1 VLEVNIFLV
10 YIHLER
16 DILTKMKLTFREQQ
30 PVRLWFLYLQTC
42 LRDEVLSKKVN
53 RNFYK
58 DWHLNSVKTQKFNT
72 WIKSH
77 QHLFTKEFESKI
89 KLYQGKRTP
98 NSLLVEIPLDYTV
111 QKIQRDIGK
120 VVKGKI
126 AQKQTNQRFQITAKQ
141 NLKIAP
147 FDYFLYA
154 WQTKRKYD
162 VRKKK
167 IKLEDIWHI
176 VDRHIRARQSRVKS
190 WLKDREV
197 IDKKT
202 GRKKFIKG
210 TIKRRELSRFHNEE
224 RGVVKAKAIVISKN
238 IKKAQSLLENVC
250 KGVFPGDYSI

>member
-1 VLEVNIFLV
+1 MLEVNIFLV

-30 PVRLWFLYLQTC
+30 PIRLWFLYLQTC

-98 NSLLVEIPLDYTV
+98 NSILIEIPLDYTV

-126 AQKQTNQRFQITAKQ
+126 AQKQTNQRFQITAKT

-154 WQTKRKYD
+154 WQLKRKND
-162 VRKKK
+162 LKKKK
-167 IKLEDIWHI
+167 IKLKDIWVI
-176 VDRHIRARQSRVKS
+176 VDRHIRKRQSRIKP
-190 WLKDREV
+190 WLKDRDV
-197 IDKKT
+197 IDQKT
-202 GRKKFIKG
+202 GRKKYIKG
-210 TIKRRELSRFHNEE
+210 KIGRRMLSRSHEDKSAWNT
-224 RGVVKAKAIVISKN
+224 KTIVISKN
-238 IKKAQSLLENVC
+238 IKKAQTLLENVC
-250 KGVFPGDYSI
+250 KGVFPGDYSV

>member
-1 VLEVNIFLV
+1 MLEVNIILV

-16 DILTKMKLTFREQQ
+16 DILTKMKLTFRELQ

-154 WQTKRKYD
+154 WQIKRRND
-162 VRKKK
+162 LKKK
-167 IKLEDIWHI
+167 KMKLKDIWEI
-176 VDRHIRARQSRVKS
+176 VDRHIRKRQSRIKP
-190 WLKDREV
+190 WLKDRDV
-197 IDKKT
+197 IDQKT
-202 GRKKFIKG
+202 GSKKFVKG
-210 TIKRRELSRFHNEE
+210 KISRRMLSRSHEQKN
-224 RGVVKAKAIVISKN
+224 VWNTKTIVISKN
-238 IKKAQSLLENVC
+238 IKKAQTLLENVC
-250 KGVFPGDYSI
+250 KGVFPGDYSV

>member
-10 YIHLER
+10 YIRMER

-30 PVRLWFLYLQTC
+30 PIRLWFLYLQTC

-98 NSLLVEIPLDYTV
+98 NSILIEIPLDYTV

-126 AQKQTNQRFQITAKQ
+126 AQKQTNQRFQITAKT

-154 WQTKRKYD
+154 WQIKRRND
-162 VRKKK
+162 LKKK
-167 IKLEDIWHI
+167 KMKLKDIWEI
-176 VDRHIRARQSRVKS
+176 VDRHIRKRQSRIKP
-190 WLKDREV
+190 WLKDRDV
-197 IDKKT
+197 IDQKT
-202 GRKKFIKG
+202 GRKKYIKG
-210 TIKRRELSRFHNEE
+210 KIGRRMLSRSHEDKSAWNT
-224 RGVVKAKAIVISKN
+224 KTIVISKN
-238 IKKAQSLLENVC
+238 IKKAQTLLENVC
-250 KGVFPGDYSI
+250 KGVFPGDYSV

>member
-1 VLEVNIFLV
+1 MLEVNIFLV
-10 YIHLER
+10 YIRMER
-16 DILTKMKLTFREQQ
+16 DILTKMKLNFREQQ
-30 PVRLWFLYLQTC
+30 PIRLWFLYLQTC

-98 NSLLVEIPLDYTV
+98 NSILVEIPLDYTV

-126 AQKQTNQRFQITAKQ
+126 AQKQTNQRFQITAKT

-154 WQTKRKYD
+154 WQIKRRND
-162 VRKKK
+162 LKKK
-167 IKLEDIWHI
+167 KMKLKDIWEI
-176 VDRHIRARQSRVKS
+176 VDRHIRKRQSRIKP
-190 WLKDREV
+190 WLKDRDV
-197 IDKKT
+197 IDQKT
-202 GRKKFIKG
+202 GSKKFVKG
-210 TIKRRELSRFHNEE
+210 KIGRRMLSRSHEQKN
-224 RGVVKAKAIVISKN
+224 VWNTKTIVISKN
-238 IKKAQSLLENVC
+238 IKKAQTLLENVC
-250 KGVFPGDYSI
+250 KGVFPGDYSV

>member
-1 VLEVNIFLV
+1 M
-10 YIHLER
+10 ER

-30 PVRLWFLYLQTC
+30 PIRLWFLYLQTC

-98 NSLLVEIPLDYTV
+98 NSILIEIPLDYTV

-126 AQKQTNQRFQITAKQ
+126 AQKQTNQRFQITAKT

-154 WQTKRKYD
+154 WQLKRKND
-162 VRKKK
+162 LKKKK
-167 IKLEDIWHI
+167 IKLKDIWVI
-176 VDRHIRARQSRVKS
+176 VDRHIRKRQSRIKP
-190 WLKDREV
+190 WLKDRDV
-197 IDKKT
+197 IDQKT
-202 GRKKFIKG
+202 GRKKYIKG
-210 TIKRRELSRFHNEE
+210 KIGRRMLSRSHEDKSAWNT
-224 RGVVKAKAIVISKN
+224 KTIVISKN
-238 IKKAQSLLENVC
+238 IKKAQTLLENVC
-250 KGVFPGDYSI
+250 KGVFPGDYSV

>member
-10 YIHLER
+10 YIHLKR

-30 PVRLWFLYLQTC
+30 PIRLWFLYLQTC

-53 RNFYK
+53 KNFYK
-58 DWHLNSVKTQKFNT
+58 EWHLNSVKNQKFNT

-89 KLYQGKRTP
+89 KLYEGKRTP
-98 NSLLVEIPLDYTV
+98 NSLLIEIPLDYTV

-154 WQTKRKYD
+154 WQLKRKNELK
-162 VRKKK
+162 KKK
-167 IKLEDIWHI
+167 IKLKDIWII
-176 VDRHIRARQSRVKS
+176 VDRHIRKRQSRIKP

-197 IDKKT
+197 IDQKT
-202 GRKKFIKG
+202 GRKKYIKG
-210 TIKRRELSRFHNEE
+210 KISRRMLSRSHEDT
-224 RGVVKAKAIVISKN
+224 KAWNTKTIVISKN
-238 IKKAQSLLENVC
+238 IKKAQTLLENVC
-250 KGVFPGDYSI
+250 KGVFPGDYSV

>member
-1 VLEVNIFLV
+1 M
-10 YIHLER
+10 ER

-30 PVRLWFLYLQTC
+30 PIRLWFLYLQTC

-98 NSLLVEIPLDYTV
+98 NSILIEIPLDYTV

-126 AQKQTNQRFQITAKQ
+126 AQKQTNQRFQITAKT

-154 WQTKRKYD
+154 WQIKRRND
-162 VRKKK
+162 LKKK
-167 IKLEDIWHI
+167 KMKLKDIWEI
-176 VDRHIRARQSRVKS
+176 VDRHIRKRQSRIKP
-190 WLKDREV
+190 WLKDRDV
-197 IDKKT
+197 IDQKT
-202 GRKKFIKG
+202 GRKKYIKG
-210 TIKRRELSRFHNEE
+210 KIGRRMLSRSHEDKSAWNT
-224 RGVVKAKAIVISKN
+224 KTIVISKN
-238 IKKAQSLLENVC
+238 IKKAQTLLENVC
-250 KGVFPGDYSI
+250 KGVFPGDYSV